1 VKLARR
7 NVSPLDFFREFCRQH
22 HLKVTPQRLAIYQDL
37 LNSPDHPSAEIIYE
51 RVKKSV
57 PDISLDTINRTLL
70 TFARIGLID
79 IVEGYGEVRRF
90 DPKTQRHHHFRCIN
104 CGKIIDFEYEP
115 YDAISI
121 PESMEKTLTVLKK
134 KVLLEGYCEQ
144 CRLKKR
150 KSGLK

>member
-1 VKLARR
+1 VQLAPCD
-7 NVSPLDFFREFCRQH
+7 VSSLDFFRESCRQH
-22 HLKVTPQRLAIYQDL
+22 HLKVTPQRLAIYQEL
-37 LNSPDHPSAEIIYE
+37 LKSPDHPSAEIIYE

-57 PDISLDTINRTLL
+57 PDISPDTVNRTLL

-79 IVEGYGEVRRF
+79 TVEGYGEVRRF
-90 DPKTQRHHHFRCIN
+90 DPKTQRHHHFRCLN

-115 YDAISI
+115 YNAISI

-144 CRLKKR
+144 CRQKIEKL
-150 KSGLK
+150 

>member
-1 VKLARR
+1 MQLAPCD
-7 NVSPLDFFREFCRQH
+7 VSSLDFFRESCRQH
-22 HLKVTPQRLAIYQDL
+22 HLKVTPQRLAIYQEL
-37 LNSPDHPSAEIIYE
+37 LKSPDHPSAEIIYE

-57 PDISLDTINRTLL
+57 PDISPDTVNRTLV

-79 IVEGYGEVRRF
+79 TVEGYGEVRRF
-90 DPKTQRHHHFRCIN
+90 DPKTQRHHHFRCLN

-115 YDAISI
+115 YNAISI

-144 CRLKKR
+144 CRQKIEKL
-150 KSGLK
+150 

>member
-1 VKLARR
+1 MQLAPCD
-7 NVSPLDFFREFCRQH
+7 VSPLDFFRESCRHH
-22 HLKVTPQRLAIYQDL
+22 HLKVTPQRLAIYQEL
-37 LNSPDHPSAEIIYE
+37 LKSPDHPSAEIIYE

-57 PDISLDTINRTLL
+57 PDISPDTVNRTLL

-79 IVEGYGEVRRF
+79 TVEGYGEVRRF
-90 DPKTQRHHHFRCIN
+90 DPKTQRHHHFRCLN

-144 CRLKKR
+144 CRQKIEKL
-150 KSGLK
+150 

>member
-1 VKLARR
+1 MQLAPCD
-7 NVSPLDFFREFCRQH
+7 VSSLDFFRESCRQH
-22 HLKVTPQRLAIYQDL
+22 HLKVTPQRLAIYQEL
-37 LNSPDHPSAEIIYE
+37 LKSPDHPSAEIIYE

-57 PDISLDTINRTLL
+57 PDISPDTVNRTLL

-79 IVEGYGEVRRF
+79 TVEGYGEVRRF
-90 DPKTQRHHHFRCIN
+90 DPKTQRHHHFRCLN

-115 YDAISI
+115 YNAISI

-144 CRLKKR
+144 CRQKIEKL
-150 KSGLK
+150 